1 MIALVTGAAGGL
13 GKAICQKL
21 QQEAYKIIALDTTDT
36 PPSKD
41 YQYFKVDI
49 RSRDELNVVAAKIN
63 CPDLIVNCAGI
74 TRDNV
79 SWKMSLEEWQTVI
92 DVNLTGAANVF
103 TVFAAK
109 MRERK
114 SGVVINISSIN
125 GSRGKFGQSNY
136 VAAKAGLEGL
146 TRNWAI
152 EMGKYGIRVNAIAPG
167 MVETEMTKTLP
178 ENVQNRA
185 HEERLLPYAPTADD
199 IANAVFFLASQ
210 QARCITGQ
218 VLNVESGQLTG

>member
-21 QQEAYKIIALDTTDT
+21 HQEKYKIIALDTLDSSFST
-36 PPSKD
+36 D

-49 RSRDELNVVAAKIN
+49 RDREELTVLALKID

-74 TRDNV
+74 TRDSV
-79 SWKMSLEEWQTVI
+79 SWKMNQEQWQSVI
-92 DVNLTGAANVF
+92 DVNLTGAVNVF
-103 TVFAAK
+103 SVFAAK
-109 MRERK
+109 MRERRK
-114 SGVVINISSIN
+114 GVVLNITSIN

-146 TRNWAI
+146 TRTWAI

-167 MVETEMTKTLP
+167 MVETEMTKILP
-178 ENVQNRA
+178 KEVLEKAQA
-185 HEERLLPYAPTADD
+185 ERLLPYAPTPDD
-199 IANAVFFLASQ
+199 IANTVLFLASDQ
-210 QARCITGQ
+210 SRCITGQ

>member
-1 MIALVTGAAGGL
+1 
-13 GKAICQKL
+13 
-21 QQEAYKIIALDTTDT
+21 
-36 PPSKD
+36 
-41 YQYFKVDI
+41 
-49 RSRDELNVVAAKIN
+49 
-63 CPDLIVNCAGI
+63 
-74 TRDNV
+74 
-79 SWKMSLEEWQTVI
+79 
-92 DVNLTGAANVF
+92 
-103 TVFAAK
+103 
-109 MRERK
+109 
-114 SGVVINISSIN
+114 
-125 GSRGKFGQSNY
+125 
-136 VAAKAGLEGL
+136 EGL

-185 HEERLLPYAPTADD
+185 REERLLPYAPTADD